1 MGPVATGEWFLAQ
14 AATTKW
20 ADLDLA
26 LWLAIAA
33 TIATIWGLGC
43 GLLWG
48 AFYTLR
54 WIVRGFRESR
64 DTK

>member
-33 TIATIWGLGC
+33 TIATIWGLG
-43 GLLWG
+43 
-48 AFYTLR
+48 
-54 WIVRGFRESR
+54 
-64 DTK
+64 